1 MSVDYSL
8 ELCYG
13 VIVPDEVVEEFIQ
26 ISEEFDDFRD
36 TFALFVNLEESGK
49 NVFI

>member
-13 VIVPDEVVEEFIQ
+13 VIVPDEVVEKFSQ

-36 TFALFVNLEESGK
+36 NFVNQLDSWTGGDW
-49 NVFI
+49 FI